1 MEELTGLAAD
11 AAHAAS
17 PAPAATLDRV
27 RPPVRRVMEGAGFK
41 PLDTGDGCLAWCRR
55 LNDMT
60 HVMVS
65 ANNTL
70 DGDPAAA
77 DWIAGRY
84 GDRGGFVEV
93 NGLTLDGALE
103 AAEVLRPPV
112 RVDGSLVEALYPS
125 LQDAMDDL
133 S

>member
-1 MEELTGLAAD
+1 MEELTGLAPTAGC
-11 AAHAAS
+11 AAA
-17 PAPAATLDRV
+17 PPPAAALDRV
-27 RPPVRRVMEGAGFK
+27 RPAVRRPLENAGFK
-41 PLDTGDGCLAWCRR
+41 PLDIGDGCLAWYRR

-70 DGDPAAA
+70 DGDPATA

-125 LQDAMDDL
+125 LEDALDDL

>member
-1 MEELTGLAAD
+1 MEELTNLSPNT
-11 AAHAAS
+11 AHTVAS
-17 PAPAATLDRV
+17 PAPGVLEHV
-27 RPPVRRVMEGAGFK
+27 RPAVRDTLRSAGFQ
-41 PLDTGDGCLAWCRR
+41 PLDTGDGCLAWYRR

-70 DGDPAAA
+70 DGDPATA

-103 AAEVLRPPV
+103 AAEVLRPPL

-125 LQDAMDDL
+125 LEDAMDDL

>member
-1 MEELTGLAAD
+1 MEELTGLGPATG
-11 AAHAAS
+11 HAA
-17 PAPAATLDRV
+17 APPSAATLDRV
-27 RPPVRRVMEGAGFK
+27 RPPVRRAMEGAGFK
-41 PLDTGDGCLAWCRR
+41 AMDTGDGCLAWFRR

-93 NGLTLDGALE
+93 NGLTLAGALE
-103 AAEVLRPPV
+103 AAEILRPPA

>member
-1 MEELTGLAAD
+1 MEELTNL
-11 AAHAAS
+11 S
-17 PAPAATLDRV
+17 PNAGHPAATPPAATVDRV
-27 RPPVRRVMEGAGFK
+27 RPAVREALEGAGFQ
-41 PLDTGDGCLAWCRR
+41 PLDTGDGCLAWCRP
-55 LNDMT
+55 LNDGT

-70 DGDPAAA
+70 DGDPSAV

-84 GDRGGFVEV
+84 GDHGGFVEV

-103 AAEVLRPPV
+103 AADVLRPPF
-112 RVDGSLVEALYPS
+112 RVDGSVLEALYPS
-125 LQDAMDDL
+125 LEDAMDDL